1 MKVDYEL
8 AAKMASAIVL
18 LVGGIG
24 LQLKKYGITEEMI
37 ATFIGWIMTTVGVL
51 GGIRT
56 LLKGMR
62 RKKFAEGTGD
72 GSAQEPV

>member
-24 LQLKKYGITEEMI
+24 LNLKKYGITEEML
-37 ATFIGWIMTTVGVL
+37 ATAIGTIMSVVGLL

-56 LLKGMR
+56 LLKGRR

-72 GSAQEPV
+72 GNA